1 MMTEASVTKSLMET
15 YTIRNRGEYATIAL
29 RCSESKGEDRYF
41 TGEILINSSFGS
53 WANYWG
59 ACGCPFKEFL
69 QKISFDYA
77 FTKFMGNDL
86 EVFDEDR
93 TIEEIKRKLIEVRR
107 EKRVGK
113 EEVRDLWE
121 EIESIDTYSEEAFGN
136 SCRDIASNF
145 GPRHPLR
152 DYFNEPWD
160 LKRTKPDVQA
170 TGFWRDIWPH
180 FIAELKKETAAGV
193 PEVDLIRVAAEELL
207 NRLYAEYPE
216 KLPLYCR
223 DAASRLDEVLHPEVF
238 NPDGVSVP
246 DSEVKR

>member
-1 MMTEASVTKSLMET
+1 MTEASVTKSVMET
-15 YTIRNRGEYATIAL
+15 YTVRNRHERATIAV
-29 RCSESKGEDRYF
+29 RCWENNSDLAGGRSSYC
-41 TGEILINSSFGS
+41 GEILINSTYGN
-53 WANYWG
+53 WANVWG

-77 FTKFMGNDL
+77 FGKFMGHDL

-93 TIEEIKRKLIEVRR
+93 TIEDIKRKLIEVRR
-107 EKRVGK
+107 ERRIDH

-121 EIESIDTYSEEAFGN
+121 QVESIDTYSEEAFGN
-136 SCRDIASNF
+136 SCRDTASSF

-180 FIAELKKETAAGV
+180 FVAELKKETAAGV
-193 PEVDLIRVAAEELL
+193 GG
-207 NRLYAEYPE
+207 N
-216 KLPLYCR
+216 
-223 DAASRLDEVLHPEVF
+223 
-238 NPDGVSVP
+238 DG
-246 DSEVKR
+246 R